1 VISLA
6 IFSEKSNMSKLAE
19 GSMTDWLPIIFKP
32 EMVTEDV
39 YGV

>member
-1 VISLA
+1 
-6 IFSEKSNMSKLAE
+6 MSKLAE